1 MLPTIAALI
10 DTTLPKN
17 KIDGLDASGIWKGTV
32 NQSPRE
38 EFLYYTS
45 RGAIEGIR
53 SHNWKLLVK
62 KPRARRRGNANP
74 SGVQSTQVF
83 LFNLAADI
91 GEQNNL
97 AEIKPEI
104 VKTLRTR
111 MENLDAEITK
121 NARAPWIK
129 K

>member
-1 MLPTIAALI
+1 M
-10 DTTLPKN
+10 PKN
-17 KIDGLDASGIWKGTV
+17 KIDGLDASEIWKGTV

-62 KPRARRRGNANP
+62 KPRTRRRGNENP
-74 SGVQSTQVF
+74 SGIPPSQVF

-97 AEIKPEI
+97 AEINPAI

-111 MENLDAEITK
+111 MEKLDAEITK
-121 NARAPWIK
+121 NARAPWFK
-129 K
+129 N